1 MDDQLLNALASLG
14 FPAFVTG
21 WLLLRTDRRLDG
33 LYEKLAELSQ
43 RLAKVL
49 VLIERRNGGT
59 S

>member
-1 MDDQLLNALASLG
+1 MNNELLDALASLG

-33 LYEKLAELSQ
+33 LYEKLTELSQ

-49 VLIERRNGGT
+49 VLMERRANGT
-59 S
+59 